1 MAFIK
6 FDFENEKLKIINFV
20 KESLKNNPI
29 VEDLGDYIP
38 FLAYYGEEEF
48 CKKQIEISKTRMKY
62 GMFCG
67 DIYPKLRKF
76 RRYMI
81 VPEFNTDAL
90 LGLIEFYRLT
100 ENEIALETAETIIKS
115 LNKHFVK
122 NGYIYSLFLTGLK
135 INVPFV
141 RGMNGLY
148 VELLT
153 DLYDITKD
161 EKYIEI
167 AENLAKAWINLDFF
181 KKNKLFPNSYF
192 VKAKYLNKL
201 WRDAKKVTIFKHNT
215 SIVNGL
221 LSLYKKIKEEKLLKA
236 IDQWIFTI
244 KKRFFVNTIY
254 GKLNIK
260 NKTISEPLLK
270 YSFSMIDILSYAY
283 HLTKNSN
290 YLDFAEDIAS
300 FWIKKKSK
308 IYLFPQSPDKRET
321 LLDSITDFSIS
332 LFRLNELTGKKF
344 YREIG
349 IKTVK
354 ANMKYHSYQ
363 PTKHSEFIGG
373 EPCFLPAFVDSVDY
387 KTGKP
392 STKRIKPKFIALML
406 KPIIY
411 LESDE
416 KIYNNE
422 NIFKLM
428 RDR

>member
-1 MAFIK
+1 
-6 FDFENEKLKIINFV
+6 
-20 KESLKNNPI
+20 
-29 VEDLGDYIP
+29 
-38 FLAYYGEEEF
+38 
-48 CKKQIEISKTRMKY
+48 MKY
-62 GMFCG
+62 GMFYG
-67 DIYPKLRKF
+67 DAYPKIRKLGKF
-76 RRYMI
+76 VI
-81 VPEFNTDAL
+81 IPEFNTDAL
-90 LGLIEFYRLT
+90 LGLTEFHRLT
-100 ENEIALETAETIIKS
+100 GDETALETAETIIKS

-300 FWIKKKSK
+300 FWIKRKSK
-308 IYLFPQSPDKRET
+308 INLLSQYPDKRGT
-321 LLDSITDFSIS
+321 LIDAITDFCIS
-332 LFRLNELTGKKF
+332 LFRLGELRKNKF
-344 YREIG
+344 YKNVGIEIMR
-349 IKTVK
+349 
-354 ANMKYHSYQ
+354 ANMKYHVYQ
-363 PTKHSEFIGG
+363 PNENSEFIGG
-373 EPCFLPAFVDSVDY
+373 DPCFLPAFVDSVDY
-387 KTGKP
+387 ETGQP
-392 STKRIKPKFIALML
+392 LTKRVKPKFIALML
-406 KPIIY
+406 KPVIY
-411 LESDE
+411 LESGE
-416 KIYNNE
+416 RIYKNE